1 MKANIQNTSL
11 LAYLQNKENIQH
23 QIARVYWVIEQSSMD
38 VTDREVA
45 DITHLPVN
53 YVWSRR
59 NALVTR
65 GLVVKSQVRRCTITG
80 NLAAAW
86 KIKTAKTEMK
96 K

>member
-1 MKANIQNTSL
+1 MQSTSL
-11 LAYLQNKENIQH
+11 LAYLQNKENIQN
-23 QIARVYWVIEQSSMD
+23 QIARVYEAIRNAD
-38 VTDREVA
+38 GDITDREIA
-45 DITHLPVN
+45 WETCLPVN

-96 K
+96 T